1 MSKDISI
8 QFHALPEELMSL
20 TRPAV
25 QGEGCYA
32 TAIKFHPFHAR
43 QIEPALLEAIFD
55 DEAVRRIAFTTELP
69 VLSASTMNEFLDHN
83 PAALLLDIGRP
94 SPQGLRESW
103 LTARAQGAGL
113 PSRWQD
119 FAKRLRSMT
128 RAGAV
133 AVNPQTGA
141 SSRLKD
147 HRFSAGAKQ
156 LESEGVPMLP
166 AAGTSKITFE
176 P

>member
-8 QFHALPEELMSL
+8 QFHALPKELISL

-25 QGEGCYA
+25 QHGGCYA
-32 TAIKFHPFHAR
+32 TAIKFHPFHAM
-43 QIEPALLEAIFD
+43 QIEPALLEESFD
-55 DEAVRRIAFTTELP
+55 DEAVRRIAFTAEPP

-83 PAALLLDIGRP
+83 PSALLLDIGRP

-103 LTARAQGAGL
+103 LTAKAPGVGVA
-113 PSRWQD
+113 SRWQD

-128 RAGAV
+128 KAGAL

-156 LESEGVPMLP
+156 LENEGVPMLP

-176 P
+176 E